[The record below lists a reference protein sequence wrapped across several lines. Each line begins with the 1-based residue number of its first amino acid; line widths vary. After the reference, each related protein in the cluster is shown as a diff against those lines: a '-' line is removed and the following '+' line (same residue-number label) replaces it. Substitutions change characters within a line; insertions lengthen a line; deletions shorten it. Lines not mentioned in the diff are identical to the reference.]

1 VIPLVVVTR
10 GAPDDAELAA
20 LVVAIAALRREPPPR
35 PVRAAACWGPDDRGY
50 RPPGMWSS
58 GRAPRR
64 PVQRRKPG

>member
-1 VIPLVVVTR
+1 MTPPVVVTR

-20 LVVAIAALRREPPPR
+20 LVAVLTALRREPPPP
-35 PVRAAACWGPDDRGY
+35 PVRAAVPWGPDDRAY

-64 PVQRRKPG
+64 PVSRR